1 MQLFPEPFRP
11 EHRRTFKAYDGLNN
25 LLNLAYRILSWK
37 VHLSLIRSKLE
48 PYLGFLHSVQWGTPS
63 LVCDF
68 QELYRYLVD
77 DFVIDFCK
85 GVKAKDFILKQ
96 ETYAGNK
103 FGKRQYINETKNKE
117 FLDRL
122 SRYFE
127 TKVTIPRIRRGAH
140 QEIETLISEETFLFA
155 KYLRGEKPTWTP
167 RIVDLS

>member
-1 MQLFPEPFRP
+1 
-11 EHRRTFKAYDGLNN
+11 
-25 LLNLAYRILSWK
+25 
-37 VHLSLIRSKLE
+37 
-48 PYLGFLHSVQWGTPS
+48 
-63 LVCDF
+63 
-68 QELYRYLVD
+68 
-77 DFVIDFCK
+77 
-85 GVKAKDFILKQ
+85 VKAKDFILKQ